1 MSEPAAKAPIAK
13 VNDNQQPQAPKPTGG
28 AYDASSIT
36 VLDGLE
42 AVRKRPSMYI
52 GSTGQQGLHHLVW
65 EVVDNS
71 VDEALAGHCTHVVVT
86 VHEDNSVT
94 VSDNGRGIPWTEHAK
109 EKKSALEVV
118 MTILHAG
125 GKFEK
130 SSYKVSGGLHGVG
143 ISVVNALSESLIVR
157 VHRDGK
163 EVGMGFSRGSVTQ
176 PFAIVGDSDKR
187 GTIVT
192 FKPDPEIFPETVY
205 NADILSARLRELAF
219 LNKGLTI
226 TLSDQR
232 TQKERVFHYDGG
244 IMSFVQELGKAKQPF
259 HEVIYVTGERNET
272 IVEVALQYS
281 EAYTE
286 AVYSFVNNINTHE
299 GGTHLTGFKAALTK
313 TLNTYAS
320 KVLKDAKEAALTS
333 DDVREGLTAVISVK
347 VPEPQFE
354 GQTKG
359 KLNNS
364 EVKGIVESLVTEKL
378 TIYLNEHPKEAR
390 LIIEKA
396 SQAAKAREAARKAR
410 ELVRRKSA
418 LEFSSLPGKLADC
431 QERDPAKTE
440 LFVVEGDS
448 AGGSA
453 KTCRAREFQ
462 AILPL
467 RGKILNTE
475 RARLLKVMNSEQVT
489 TLISAIGCGIGE
501 ECKVEKARYHKIIIM
516 TDADTDGNH
525 ITTLLLTLFFRYMRP
540 LIDAGYVYVAQPPLY
555 LVKKGQ
561 EKIYCLTEDE
571 KNAAV
576 AKLGEKATMQRYKG
590 LGEMNPEELWET
602 TIDPARRVLKLIN
615 VGDAIAAD
623 EVFSMLMGDDVEPR
637 RVWIEE
643 NAQYAS
649 NIDI

>member
-1 MSEPAAKAPIAK
+1 MSE
-13 VNDNQQPQAPKPTGG
+13 QPVEPKKNS
-28 AYDASSIT
+28 YDASSIT
-36 VLDGLE
+36 VLGGLE

-52 GSTGQQGLHHLVW
+52 GSTSLQGLHHLVW

-71 VDEALAGHCTHVVVT
+71 VDEALAGYCTNIVVT
-86 VHEDNSVT
+86 IHENNSVT
-94 VSDNGRGIPWTEHAK
+94 VSDNGRGIPWGMHEK

-118 MTILHAG
+118 MTVLHAG

-143 ISVVNALSESLIVR
+143 ISVVNALSSQLTIKVF
-157 VHRDGK
+157 RDGK
-163 EVGMGFSRGSVTQ
+163 EVTMGFSRGKVVE
-176 PFAIVGDSDKR
+176 PFRIVGDSDKN
-187 GTIVT
+187 GTVVT
-192 FKPDPEIFPETVY
+192 FVPDSEIFTETEYVY
-205 NADILSARLRELAF
+205 DTLAARIRELAF

-232 TQKERVFHYDGG
+232 SQKEKVFHYEGG
-244 IMSFVQELGKAKQPF
+244 ITSFVQELSKAKQPF
-259 HEVIYVTGERNET
+259 HDVVSIEGEKNDVV
-272 IVEVALQYS
+272 VEVALQYTES
-281 EAYTE
+281 YTE
-286 AVYSFVNNINTHE
+286 SVYTFVNNINTVE
-299 GGTHLTGFKAALTK
+299 GGTHLTGFKSALTK
-313 TLNTYAS
+313 TLNSYAQKS
-320 KVLKDAKEAALTS
+320 MKELKGASLTS

-354 GQTKG
+354 GQTKA

-364 EVKGIVESLVTEKL
+364 DVKGIVESLVSDKL
-378 TIYLNEHPKEAR
+378 STYLQENPRQAK
-390 LIIEKA
+390 LIIDKA

-418 LEFSSLPGKLADC
+418 LEFSTLPGKLTDC
-431 QERDPAKTE
+431 EERDPAKAE
-440 LFVVEGDS
+440 LFIVEGDS

-453 KTCRAREFQ
+453 KQGRSRKFQ
-462 AILPL
+462 AVLPL

-475 RARLLKVMNSEQVT
+475 RARLLKIMNSLGIT

-501 ECKVEKARYHKIIIM
+501 ECNIEKARYHKIIVM

-525 ITTLLLTLFFRYMRP
+525 ITTLLLTFLFRYMKP

-561 EKIYCLTEDE
+561 DKTYCLTEKE
-571 KNAAV
+571 KEAAIARV
-576 AKLGEKATMQRYKG
+576 GEKATVQRYKG

-602 TIDPARRVLKLIN
+602 TMDPDRRVLKQIN
-615 VGDAIAAD
+615 IADAVAAD

>member
-1 MSEPAAKAPIAK
+1 MSE
-13 VNDNQQPQAPKPTGG
+13 QPVTPKPNT
-28 AYDASSIT
+28 YDASSIT
-36 VLDGLE
+36 VLGGLE

-52 GSTGQQGLHHLVW
+52 GSTSLQGLHHLVW

-71 VDEALAGHCTHVVVT
+71 VDEALGGHCTNIVVT
-86 VHEDNSVT
+86 IHEDNSVT
-94 VSDNGRGIPWTEHAK
+94 VSDNGRGIPWGMHEK

-118 MTILHAG
+118 MTVLHAG

-143 ISVVNALSESLIVR
+143 ISVVNALSSKLTIKVF
-157 VHRDGK
+157 RDGK
-163 EVGMGFSRGSVTQ
+163 EVTMGFSRGKVVE
-176 PFAIVGDSDKR
+176 PFRIVGPSDKN
-187 GTIVT
+187 GTVVT
-192 FKPDPEIFPETVY
+192 FIPDKEIFTETEYVY
-205 NADILSARLRELAF
+205 DTLAARIRELAF

-232 TQKERVFHYDGG
+232 TQKEKVFHYEGG
-244 IMSFVQELGKAKQPF
+244 ITSFVEELSKAKQPF
-259 HEVIYVTGERNET
+259 HEVVSIEGEKNDT
-272 IVEVALQYS
+272 VVEVALQYTES
-281 EAYTE
+281 YTE
-286 AVYSFVNNINTHE
+286 SVYSFVNNINTVE

-313 TLNTYAS
+313 TLNSYATKS
-320 KVLKDAKEAALTS
+320 MKELKGASLTS

-354 GQTKG
+354 GQTKA

-364 EVKGIVESLVTEKL
+364 DVKGIVESLVSEKL
-378 TIYLNEHPKEAR
+378 ATYLQENPRQAK

-418 LEFSSLPGKLADC
+418 LEFSTLPGKLTDC
-431 QERDPAKTE
+431 EERDPAKAE
-440 LFVVEGDS
+440 LFIVEGDS

-453 KTCRAREFQ
+453 KQGRSRKFQ
-462 AILPL
+462 AVLPL

-475 RARLLKVMNSEQVT
+475 RARLLKIMSSLGIT
-489 TLISAIGCGIGE
+489 TLISAIGCGIAE
-501 ECKVEKARYHKIIIM
+501 ECNIEKARYHKIIVM

-525 ITTLLLTLFFRYMRP
+525 ITTLLLTFLFRYMKP

-561 EKIYCLTEDE
+561 DKTYCLTEKE
-571 KNAAV
+571 KEAALARV
-576 AKLGEKATMQRYKG
+576 GEKAVVQRYKG

-602 TIDPARRVLKLIN
+602 TMDPDRRVLKQIN
-615 VGDAIAAD
+615 IADAVAAD